1 MTQFVG
7 FEKPSPEES
16 LEHYG
21 VLGMKWGRTRAR
33 ANGTQIRAA
42 RRNVRRQAEDVLDQ
56 KDVVKAKT
64 KGSAE
69 RAKEQKKLD
78 KMKSNFLDNPDRVIA
93 ARLTRGEKIV
103 LAILATPPVA
113 AGAIAGSSAVSRAI
127 EQRQENRKNRK

>member
-1 MTQFVG
+1 MTNFVG

-21 VLGMKWGRTRAR
+21 VLGMKWGKHRAK

-56 KDVVKAKT
+56 RDKVKAKA
-64 KGSAE
+64 KGSTD

-78 KMKSNFLDNPDRVIA
+78 KMKTNFLNNPDRVIA

-103 LAILATPPVA
+103 AAILLTP
-113 AGAIAGSSAVSRAI
+113 AGAAAAIGTTSAVSRAI
-127 EQRQENRKNRK
+127 EQRQEKNKNK

>member
-1 MTQFVG
+1 MTHFVG
-7 FEKPSPEES
+7 FEKPSPEDS

-42 RRNVRRQAEDVLDQ
+42 RRNVSRQASDVLDQ
-56 KDVVKAKT
+56 KDRVKAKA

-78 KMKSNFLDNPDRVIA
+78 KMKQNFFDNPDRVIA
-93 ARLTRGEKIV
+93 ARLTRGEKIA
-103 LAILATPPVA
+103 LAILATPAGA
-113 AGAIAGSSAVSRAI
+113 AGAIAGTSAVSRAI
-127 EQRQENRKNRK
+127 EQRQENRKNR

>member
-7 FEKPSPEES
+7 FEKPSPEET

-21 VLGMKWGRTRAR
+21 VLGMKWGRHRAK

-56 KDVVKAKT
+56 KDKVKSQP
-64 KGSAE
+64 KGSAS
-69 RAKEQKKLD
+69 RAKEQKKFN
-78 KMKSNFLDNPDRVIA
+78 KMKMDFLDNPDRVIA
-93 ARLTRGEKIV
+93 ARLTRGEKIALV
-103 LAILATPPVA
+103 ILATPAGA

-127 EQRQENRKNRK
+127 EQRQENRKNSR

>member
-1 MTQFVG
+1 MTHFVG

-42 RRNVRRQAEDVLDQ
+42 RRNVSRQASDVLDQ
-56 KDVVKAKT
+56 KDKVKAKP

-78 KMKSNFLDNPDRVIA
+78 KMKQNFFDNPDRVIA
-93 ARLTRGEKIV
+93 ARLTRGEKIA
-103 LAILATPPVA
+103 LAILATPAGA
-113 AGAIAGSSAVSRAI
+113 AGAIAGTSAVSRAI
-127 EQRQENRKNRK
+127 EQRQENRKNR